1 MSRRIPPSQLD
12 AEEVAQ
18 KLFYYMRIQQ
28 VDTMWLALDP
38 AGRDASRVVAKL
50 YANPDVNSREDYDR
64 SLAQA
69 DASIAALTP
78 PKSPEDRVLRLHVA
92 SGALMVYYELKLIH
106 ESAGQAKLKSQIIA
120 RKSAL

>member
-1 MSRRIPPSQLD
+1 MSRRIPPSQLN
-12 AEEVAQ
+12 AEDVAQ

-38 AGRDASRVVAKL
+38 AGRDAIVAKL
-50 YANPDVNSREDYDR
+50 NANPDVDVKPSFSPTDLVGPNKSKEDYDR

-78 PKSPEDRVLRLHVA
+78 PKSPE
-92 SGALMVYYELKLIH
+92 E
-106 ESAGQAKLKSQIIA
+106 
-120 RKSAL
+120 

>member
-1 MSRRIPPSQLD
+1 
-12 AEEVAQ
+12 
-18 KLFYYMRIQQ
+18 
-28 VDTMWLALDP
+28 MWLALDP
-38 AGRDASRVVAKL
+38 AGRDAIVAKL
-50 YANPDVNSREDYDR
+50 NANPDVDVKPSFSPTDLVGPNKSTEDYDR

-92 SGALMVYYELKLIH
+92 SGALMVYFELKMIH

-120 RKSAL
+120 RKSALNVD